1 MYTLCTINEEPLQA
15 ETYPKLKSITHLC
28 TFSDIGVYVALQLIL
43 IIVVSD
49 QWYRVLIP
57 YSCRQA
63 PWALLHALGWFSQY
77 MCKESHERC
86 IVSNFGSHIF
96 TLYNY
101 SSTTRI

>member
-1 MYTLCTINEEPLQA
+1 MYTLCTINEEPLQV

-49 QWYRVLIP
+49 QWYQVLIP

-63 PWALLHALGWFSQY
+63 PWVLLHALGWFSQY
-77 MCKESHERC
+77 MW
-86 IVSNFGSHIF
+86 
-96 TLYNY
+96 
-101 SSTTRI
+101 